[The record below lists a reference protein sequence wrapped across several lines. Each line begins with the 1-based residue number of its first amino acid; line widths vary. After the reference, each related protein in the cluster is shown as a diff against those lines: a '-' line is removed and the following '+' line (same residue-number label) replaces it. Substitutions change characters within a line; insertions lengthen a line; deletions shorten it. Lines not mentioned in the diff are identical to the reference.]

1 MARHGLTIGITIR
14 RRLAR
19 ILPNKGGHPVSRNRK
34 FGEIASRP
42 PSQDWRGSMITPKG
56 LAPQT
61 RDMLDEG
68 RVSDDPTAKPEYQA
82 PVEIKIEN
90 S

>member
-1 MARHGLTIGITIR
+1 
-14 RRLAR
+14 
-19 ILPNKGGHPVSRNRK
+19 
-34 FGEIASRP
+34 
-42 PSQDWRGSMITPKG
+42 MITPKG